1 MIHILKDRKEAT
13 VVRREASQALGEMG
27 DGKAVTPLIAIIT
40 NQMVRHGSSLGL
52 FRAPLCL
59 IRER

>member
-13 VVRREASQALGEMG
+13 VVRRKASQALGEIG
-27 DGKAVTPLIAIIT
+27 DGKAVIPLIAIIT

-52 FRAPLCL
+52 FRALRAL
-59 IRER
+59 TQEY